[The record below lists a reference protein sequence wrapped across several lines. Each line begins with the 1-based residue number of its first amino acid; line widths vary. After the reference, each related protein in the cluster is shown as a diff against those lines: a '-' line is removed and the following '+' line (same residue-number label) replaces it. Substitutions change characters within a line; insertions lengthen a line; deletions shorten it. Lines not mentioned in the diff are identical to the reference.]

1 MLHHDRTVVAGTSNI
16 LKYLARQLPQLK
28 LYGDGPAAASSVDS
42 WIDFARLNLGKAD
55 LGRIGATLETLETH
69 LRMRVYLVGYSLT
82 LADLIVFDALKR
94 EPLFFFC
101 SWALWVWLTH
111 ITLFL
116 LCVCCSDSPAWS
128 KNVKSGSAQEKNP
141 HLHRWYTFID
151 LDDNVQAASKGG
163 KGSAAA
169 SKDGKDQA
177 SYDID
182 LPGAVKGK
190 VVTRFPPEP
199 SGYLHIGHAKAALLN
214 EFFARKFEGKLI
226 VRFDDTNPSKEKEEY
241 EHAIME
247 DLEKLQIK
255 ADSITHTSDYF
266 EELFGLAEKLIKEGN
281 AYADDTNQE
290 QVSILFLL
298 HSSSFFLFLL
308 FTW

>member
-1 MLHHDRTVVAGTSNI
+1 
-16 LKYLARQLPQLK
+16 
-28 LYGDGPAAASSVDS
+28 
-42 WIDFARLNLGKAD
+42 
-55 LGRIGATLETLETH
+55 
-69 LRMRVYLVGYSLT
+69 
-82 LADLIVFDALKR
+82 
-94 EPLFFFC
+94 
-101 SWALWVWLTH
+101 
-111 ITLFL
+111 
-116 LCVCCSDSPAWS
+116 
-128 KNVKSGSAQEKNP
+128 VKSGSAQEKNP

-169 SKDGKDQA
+169 SKDGKDGKDQA

>member
-1 MLHHDRTVVAGTSNI
+1 MVR
-16 LKYLARQLPQLK
+16 K
-28 LYGDGPAAASSVDS
+28 ASIVS
-42 WIDFARLNLGKAD
+42 F
-55 LGRIGATLETLETH
+55 
-69 LRMRVYLVGYSLT
+69 GYT
-82 LADLIVFDALKR
+82 
-94 EPLFFFC
+94 
-101 SWALWVWLTH
+101 
-111 ITLFL
+111 
-116 LCVCCSDSPAWS
+116 DSPAWS
-128 KNVKSGSAQEKNP
+128 KNVKSGSAQEKTP
-141 HLHRWYTFID
+141 HVHRWFTFID

-163 KGSAAA
+163 KGSAVAA
-169 SKDGKDQA
+169 KDGKDQA

-247 DLEKLQIK
+247 DLEMLQIK

-266 EELFGLAEKLIKEGN
+266 EVLLEYAEKLIKEGN
-281 AYADDTNQE
+281 AYADNTPQE
-290 QVSILFLL
+290 QVLSMSLGHFCLFLPPA
-298 HSSSFFLFLL
+298 F
-308 FTW
+308 